1 MEQEVFKTSD
11 FTLWVLLGKQS
22 KAESLKRLRELGFD
36 TKSKL
41 FYSKQEI
48 LQKVEEQ
55 ESEKNGLPDFE
66 SDSDYN
72 V

>member
-11 FTLWVLLGKQS
+11 FTLWVLVGCKS
-22 KAESLKRLRELGFD
+22 KAETLKRLRELGFD

-48 LQKVEEQ
+48 LQRVEAQ
-55 ESEKNGLPDFE
+55 ESEKNGLPDFQ